1 MNKVQLT
8 NTDLVVSPICLGTMH
23 YGDQLNSEESG
34 RQLDEFLS
42 CGGNF
47 VDTAHVYGT
56 WVPGL
61 GSSSEEYIGKW
72 FSSSGKRHSVVLS
85 TKGAHP
91 AGAHKEIKRVTPD
104 AINKDLEE
112 SLKLLQTDYIDLYFL
127 HRDDPDV
134 PVEDIIDTLEKAV
147 KDGKIRYYAAS
158 NWSVERIK
166 EADAYAASIGSHG
179 FAANQLMFSL
189 ADITHSGV
197 EDKTL
202 ELMDEKTYAF
212 HFKTKMSVLS
222 FTSIA
227 KGYFMKRYEGR
238 KITTPEVYDN
248 ESNDELYS
256 FLLPYVERGEYTF
269 TELSFLYEL
278 AIKDFPVIP
287 IASFHNNI
295 QLENAVAAWD
305 KTLPSEIM
313 DGIKKIK
320 KFVW

>member
-112 SLKLLQTDYIDLYFL
+112 SLKLIQTDYIDLYFL

-212 HFKTKMSVLS
+212 HSETKMSVLS

-227 KGYFMKRYEGR
+227 KGYFMKRY
-238 KITTPEVYDN
+238 
-248 ESNDELYS
+248 
-256 FLLPYVERGEYTF
+256 
-269 TELSFLYEL
+269 
-278 AIKDFPVIP
+278 
-287 IASFHNNI
+287 
-295 QLENAVAAWD
+295 
-305 KTLPSEIM
+305 
-313 DGIKKIK
+313 
-320 KFVW
+320 

>member
-134 PVEDIIDTLEKAV
+134 PVENIIDTLEKAV

-166 EADAYAASIGSHG
+166 EADAYAASIG
-179 FAANQLMFSL
+179 
-189 ADITHSGV
+189 
-197 EDKTL
+197 
-202 ELMDEKTYAF
+202 
-212 HFKTKMSVLS
+212 
-222 FTSIA
+222 SIA

-287 IASFHNNI
+287 IASFHNND
-295 QLENAVAAWD
+295 QLKNAVAAWD